1 MTTPHQQLSWA
12 FKRLAQAQSNRLD
25 NLRFNAA
32 FEALPDEGA
41 PQQILAQLCQGM
53 GMQNPQWLKAP
64 DPVLLPCLAHTANA
78 GWVILTAQTSHGNWE
93 ARSQSNKHLLA
104 PEDLVEV
111 CAIVDTGTR
120 SVGFGWAALFG
131 KKDSED
137 SFIGNVYGS
146 LRLYR
151 RDILEACL
159 ASVFIG
165 FLTLVTSLFSM
176 QVYDRVIPT
185 RSSYTLII
193 LASGVLLAIVLEF
206 AMKHARLHL
215 MDPVIVGMDSRLSRA
230 IFARLLNLRLDQLPA
245 SVGSLA
251 SQVRGY
257 EQVRGFYTAST
268 LFTLVD
274 LPMALLFVLVI
285 MFISA
290 PVVAAVPLVFGLIAL
305 WVGLTIRAK
314 IMQTALDGAKYS
326 NLKTGILV
334 ETVEGIETIKSGAGG
349 WKFLSRW
356 INVNQQTIQ
365 NDLKTR
371 HLTDR
376 VTYFSASI
384 QQMSY
389 AGLVVAGAYTVM
401 DGGMTIG
408 ALIACSILSGR
419 VLAPVMAIPGLL
431 VQQAHARAA
440 LEGLEK
446 LYELKTENHAV
457 DRPLTP
463 AGLHGQFELKEV
475 AFAYGNNP
483 PALTIDALSIQPGE
497 RVAILGAIG
506 SGKSTLLRMLS
517 GMYQPTVGRV
527 LIDNLDM
534 AHLHRQVITEHIG
547 YLQQEHRLFQGTL
560 RENLLIGMTD
570 PGDDV
575 INAAMA
581 KTGMDRLVAAHP
593 KGLERL
599 ISEGG
604 KGLSGG
610 QKQLV
615 AFTRLILLAPPI
627 LLLDEPTATMD
638 DSQERQ
644 CLQVLQAEAA
654 QNKTMVIVTHKP
666 SVLPLVTRLIVMSG
680 SKVVMDGPR
689 DAVLQKLRTSAP
701 VKPAGAPPEAEQP
714 EVQAA

>member
-1 MTTPHQQLSWA
+1 MASTHQNLAWA
-12 FKRLAQAQSNRLD
+12 FKRLAQNQNNRLD

-32 FEALPDEGA
+32 FQSLPESAAA
-41 PQQILAQLCQGM
+41 PQLLAQLCQAM

-64 DPVLLPCLAHTANA
+64 DVVLLPCLACTENL
-78 GWVILTAQTSHGNWE
+78 GWVLLTEQTPQGNWI
-93 ARSQSNKHLLA
+93 AVSRKAKHIIA
-104 PEDLVEV
+104 PEALADVRATVE
-111 CAIVDTGTR
+111 TGTR
-120 SVGFGWAALFG
+120 TVGFGWKALFG
-131 KKDSED
+131 KVDAED
-137 SFIGNVYGS
+137 SFISNVYAA

-151 RDILEACL
+151 RDIIEACV
-159 ASVFIG
+159 ASLFIG
-165 FLTLVTSLFSM
+165 LLTLVTSLFSM

-185 RSSYTLII
+185 RSGYTLVI
-193 LASGVLLAIVLEF
+193 LASGVLLAIIMEF
-206 AMKHARLHL
+206 AMKHARAHL

-230 IFARLLNLRLDQLPA
+230 IFARLLNLRVDQLPA

-251 SQVRGY
+251 GQVRGY

-274 LPMALLFVLVI
+274 LPLALLFVLVI

-290 PVVAAVPLVFGLIAL
+290 PIVAAVPLVFGLIAL
-305 WVGLTIRAK
+305 FVGLTIRAK
-314 IMQTALDGAKYS
+314 IMQTALDGAQYS

-349 WKFLSRW
+349 WKFLARW

-371 HLTDR
+371 HLSDS
-376 VTYFSASI
+376 VSYLSASI
-384 QQMSY
+384 QQISY

-401 DGGMTIG
+401 GGGMTIG
-408 ALIACSILSGR
+408 SLIACSILSGR

-463 AGLHGQFELKEV
+463 ESLHGQFALQEV

-483 PALTIDALSIQPGE
+483 PALTISELSIQPGE

-506 SGKSTLLRMLS
+506 SGKSTLLRLLS
-517 GMYQPTVGRV
+517 GLYQPSVGRV
-527 LIDNLDM
+527 LIDNLDT
-534 AHLHRQVITEHIG
+534 AQLHRQVITSHIG

-560 RENLLIGMTD
+560 RENLLIGMAD
-570 PGDDV
+570 PGDDA
-575 INAAMA
+575 INAVMQ

-615 AFTRLILLAPPI
+615 AFTRLILLTPGI

-638 DSQERQ
+638 DPQERQ

-666 SVLPLVTRLIVMSG
+666 SLLPLVTRLIVMAG
-680 SKVVMDGPR
+680 SRIVLDGPR
-689 DAVLQKLRTSAP
+689 DEVLHKLRNP
-701 VKPAGAPPEAEQP
+701 QPPSQPQNTPQTAEQA
-714 EVQAA
+714 VAV

>member
-1 MTTPHQQLSWA
+1 MASTHQNLAWA
-12 FKRLAQAQSNRLD
+12 FKRLAQNQNNRLD

-32 FEALPDEGA
+32 FQSLPESAAA
-41 PQQILAQLCQGM
+41 PQLLAQLCQAM

-64 DPVLLPCLAHTANA
+64 DVVLLPCLACTENL
-78 GWVILTAQTSHGNWE
+78 GWVLLTEQTPQGNWV
-93 ARSQSNKHLLA
+93 AVSRKAKHIIA
-104 PEDLVEV
+104 PEALADV
-111 CAIVDTGTR
+111 CATVETDTRT
-120 SVGFGWAALFG
+120 VGFGWKALFG
-131 KKDSED
+131 KVDAED
-137 SFIGNVYGS
+137 SFISNVYAA

-151 RDILEACL
+151 RDIIEACV
-159 ASVFIG
+159 ASLFIG
-165 FLTLVTSLFSM
+165 LLTLVTSLFSM

-185 RSSYTLII
+185 RSGYTLVI
-193 LASGVLLAIVLEF
+193 LASGVLLAIIMEF
-206 AMKHARLHL
+206 AMKHARAHL

-230 IFARLLNLRLDQLPA
+230 IFARLLNLRVDQLPA

-251 SQVRGY
+251 GQVRGY

-274 LPMALLFVLVI
+274 LPLALLFVLVI

-290 PVVAAVPLVFGLIAL
+290 PIVAAVPLVFGLIAL
-305 WVGLTIRAK
+305 FVGLTIRAK
-314 IMQTALDGAKYS
+314 IMQTAIDGAQYS

-349 WKFLSRW
+349 WKFLARW

-371 HLTDR
+371 HLSDS
-376 VTYFSASI
+376 VSYLSASI
-384 QQMSY
+384 QQISY

-408 ALIACSILSGR
+408 SLIACSILSGR

-463 AGLHGQFELKEV
+463 ESLHGQFALQEV

-483 PALTIDALSIQPGE
+483 PALTISELSIQPGE
-497 RVAILGAIG
+497 RVAVLGAIG
-506 SGKSTLLRMLS
+506 SGKSTLLRLLS
-517 GMYQPTVGRV
+517 GLYQPSVGRV

-534 AHLHRQVITEHIG
+534 AQLHRQVITSHIG

-560 RENLLIGMTD
+560 RENLLIGMAD
-570 PGDDV
+570 PGDDAIHAV
-575 INAAMA
+575 MQ

-615 AFTRLILLAPPI
+615 AFTRLILLTPGI

-666 SVLPLVTRLIVMSG
+666 SVLPLVTRLIVMAG
-680 SKVVMDGPR
+680 SRVVLDGPR
-689 DAVLQKLRTSAP
+689 DEVLHKLRNP
-701 VKPAGAPPEAEQP
+701 QPPSQPQNTPQTAEQA
-714 EVQAA
+714 VAA